1 MASTEVALGQ
11 FFHAVGGSAK
21 FIRDYLTAHPG
32 PFPVYSAS
40 IIRPFGAV
48 DEYEY
53 EGRYLTWVMNGYGG
67 RMQEV
72 EGKFSV
78 NRDRGV
84 LIPRA
89 GIDIP
94 DLTYLR
100 YVVEPRLMECA
111 VGRRVDG
118 GKNEYTK
125 IYPEAAEAVTFSLP
139 TTPSGLLDLDRMA
152 AMGERIRR
160 VLAAQSL
167 VTLAREPLARAVF
180 PLEIPEPSIS
190 VLLGDA
196 LYFELSIGK
205 RVLRGEHQAE
215 GIPVYSANAIHPFGF
230 VEKSN
235 LSGFDRPSLLWG
247 IDGVFDWNL
256 IPSGTVFATTD
267 HCGRLQSHNE
277 NVDLEYV
284 YWYLRSTRERYGF
297 DRVFRASLT
306 NVKAEISVVFPTD
319 SRGTPCIDKQRV
331 LAEAMRR
338 RERARSV
345 SLASIDDVMRSRLM
359 IEDS

>member
-1 MASTEVALGQ
+1 MASTEATLGQ
-11 FFHAVGGSAK
+11 FFHAVGGSPK
-21 FIRDYLTAHPG
+21 FIRDYLAAHPG

-48 DEYEY
+48 DEYAY

-67 RMQEV
+67 RMQEI

-89 GIDIP
+89 GVDIP

-118 GKNEYTK
+118 RRNEYTK
-125 IYPEAAEAVTFSLP
+125 IYPEAAESVTFSLP
-139 TTPSGLLDLDRMA
+139 TTPSGLLDLDKMA
-152 AMGERIRR
+152 ATGERIRR
-160 VLAAQSL
+160 VLAAQS
-167 VTLAREPLARAVF
+167 VVSLAREPLARAVF
-180 PLEIPEPSIS
+180 PLDIPAPSIS
-190 VLLGDA
+190 VFLGDA
-196 LYFELSIGK
+196 QYFELTIGK
-205 RVLRGEHQAE
+205 RVLRGEHVAE
-215 GIPVYSANAIHPFGF
+215 GVPVYSANAIHPFGY

-247 IDGVFDWNL
+247 IDGVFDWNY
-256 IPSGTVFATTD
+256 IRSGIVFATTD
-267 HCGRLQSHNE
+267 HCGRLQSRNE

-306 NVKAEISVVFPTD
+306 NVKAEMSVVFPTD
-319 SRGTPCIDKQRV
+319 SRGKPCIDTQRDI
-331 LAEAMRR
+331 AEAMRR
-338 RERARSV
+338 RDRARAV
-345 SLASIDDVMRSRLM
+345 SLASIDDVIRSRLT
-359 IEDS
+359 IEEA